1 MPLTGKRPWG
11 KIKLQSRIEFAK
23 QIELLRSDAA
33 IGKQSYSYLISPQ
46 KGDFLPFGFGDD
58 DALG

>member
-1 MPLTGKRPWG
+1 MPLAGKRPWG
-11 KIKLQSRIEFAK
+11 QIKLQPRIEIARRL
-23 QIELLRSDAA
+23 ELLRSDAA

-46 KGDFLPFGFGDD
+46 KGDFLPFGFGDG